1 MCDELGLLFH
11 SWNILRHRAAG
22 FNRPFGQTEMIPVRQ
37 KAHCDESPQYSD
49 WFVPS
54 TFSLA

>member
-1 MCDELGLLFH
+1 MRAI
-11 SWNILRHRAAG
+11 ILERHARE
-22 FNRPFGQTEMIPVRQ
+22 NRQEETGEGKRPKQVPVRQ

-54 TFSLA
+54 TFSLV